1 MGLTV
6 VTPPASEPVSLA
18 EAKAHCRIYGSEED
32 GLLAGY
38 LVAARSHAEVYL
50 GRALAT
56 QTLQFTIDGDW
67 PCDRIMLPRPP
78 LQSVTEVTYSDT
90 AGATQT
96 LAAGQYRVDTTA
108 HQGFIERAYG
118 VTWPAVRD
126 QSRTIT
132 VTYVAGYTQIPE
144 PIRAAL
150 LLLIGHWY
158 ENREAVVIGQAPNEV
173 PLGVDALLFPYRVFY

>member
-6 VTPPASEPVSLA
+6 VTPPTAEPVSLA
-18 EAKAHCRIYGSEED
+18 EAKAHCRIYGTEED

-38 LVAARSHAEVYL
+38 LMAARAYAETYL

-56 QTLQFTIDGDW
+56 QTLQLAIDGGW
-67 PCDRIMLPRPP
+67 PCDRIVLPRPP
-78 LQSVTEVTYSDT
+78 LQSVSSITYSDT
-90 AGATQT
+90 SGATQT
-96 LAAGQYRVDTTA
+96 LAADQYRVDTTA

-126 QSRTIT
+126 QARTIV

-144 PIRAAL
+144 PIRTAIL
-150 LLLIGHWY
+150 LMVGHFY
-158 ENREAVVIGQAPNEV
+158 ENREAVIVGQAPTEL

>member
-6 VTPPASEPVSLA
+6 VTPPTADPVSLA
-18 EAKAHCRIYGSEED
+18 EAKAHCRISGSDED

-38 LVAARSHAEVYL
+38 LMAARSHAETYL

-56 QTLQFTIDGDW
+56 QTLQLALDGDW
-67 PCDRIMLPRPP
+67 PCDRIALPRPP
-78 LQSVTEVTYSDT
+78 LQSVTSITYSDT

-96 LAAGQYRVDTTA
+96 LAADQYRVDSTA

-126 QSRTIT
+126 QARTIV

-144 PIRAAL
+144 PIRAAIL
-150 LLLIGHWY
+150 LLVGHFY
-158 ENREAVVIGQAPNEV
+158 ENREAVIVGQAPTEL
-173 PLGVDALLFPYRVFY
+173 PLGVDSLLFPYRVFY